1 MTGNAAMIV
10 LKLGGELLEEPD
22 GRRDIATAIRR
33 LASRSPLVVVHGG
46 GREVDAELAAKG
58 IPQQAVD
65 GLRVTDAAT
74 LDVVVRVLAGR
85 VNTQLVAAAR
95 VAGVQAVGLTAA
107 DAGVSTVTRAKPYTA
122 ADGTLVDLGF
132 VGQPTGAD
140 RPVLLDR
147 LCQAGLVPI
156 VASIGADDRGQLLNV
171 NADTLAGHL
180 AARLGAARL
189 LIAGGTAGVL
199 DAQGRTILSMDV
211 DMLQRAIA
219 DGRARA
225 GMVAK
230 LIACREAHRAG
241 VGRID
246 IVTGTHTDNLDS
258 SAGTTIL
265 LSGLED
271 SVSERKQDGYT
282 GTGHPGSRGRAPAAG
297 VQPRADRAHTR

>member
-1 MTGNAAMIV
+1 MTMETGTTV

-22 GRRDIATAIRR
+22 GRRDIATAICR

-46 GREVDAELAAKG
+46 GREVDAEMATKG
-58 IPQQAVD
+58 IPTRAVD

-74 LDVVVRVLAGR
+74 LDVVVEVLAGR

-95 VAGVQAVGLTAA
+95 VAGVEAVGLTAA
-107 DAGVSTVTRAKPYTA
+107 DAGVSTIRRAEPYTA
-122 ADGTLVDLGF
+122 AEGSLVDLGF

-140 RPVLLDR
+140 RPALLDR

-156 VASIGADDRGQLLNV
+156 VASIGADSGGQLLNV

-180 AARLGAARL
+180 AGRLGAARL

-199 DAQGRTILSMDV
+199 DEQGRTIPSLDMD
-211 DMLQRAIA
+211 MMHRLIA
-219 DGRARA
+219 DGRASA

-246 IVTGTHTDNLDS
+246 IVSGTHTDDLNT
-258 SAGTTIL
+258 SAGTRVYQ
-265 LSGLED
+265 GAQE
-271 SVSERKQDGYT
+271 
-282 GTGHPGSRGRAPAAG
+282 RAPVARSPHG
-297 VQPRADRAHTR
+297 RDRDDGLRGLLDISKG

>member
-1 MTGNAAMIV
+1 MTGETGTTV

-22 GRRDIATAIRR
+22 GRRDIATAICR
-33 LASRSPLVVVHGG
+33 LASQSPLVVVHGG
-46 GREVDAELAAKG
+46 GREVDAEMTAKG
-58 IPQQAVD
+58 IPTRAVD

-74 LDVVVRVLAGR
+74 LEVVVDVLAGR
-85 VNTQLVAAAR
+85 VNTRLVAAAR
-95 VAGVQAVGLTAA
+95 VAGVEAVGLTAA
-107 DAGVSTVTRAKPYTA
+107 DAGISTIQRAEPYTA
-122 ADGTLVDLGF
+122 AEDTLVDLGF

-156 VASIGADDRGQLLNV
+156 VASVGADSGGQLLNV

-180 AARLGAARL
+180 AGRLGAARL

-199 DAQGRTILSMDV
+199 DEQGRTIPSMDM
-211 DMLQRAIA
+211 DLMHRLIA
-219 DGRARA
+219 DGRASA

-246 IVTGTHTDNLDS
+246 IVTGTHTDNLDT
-258 SAGTTIL
+258 SAGTTIQQ
-265 LSGLED
+265 ERAP
-271 SVSERKQDGYT
+271 VS
-282 GTGHPGSRGRAPAAG
+282 PSPAGRAG
-297 VQPRADRAHTR
+297 

>member
-1 MTGNAAMIV
+1 MTGETGTTV

-22 GRRDIATAIRR
+22 GRRDIATAMYR

-46 GREVDAELAAKG
+46 GREVDAEMTAKG
-58 IPQQAVD
+58 IPKRAVD
-65 GLRVTDAAT
+65 GLRVTDGAT
-74 LDVVVRVLAGR
+74 LDVVVEVLAGR
-85 VNTQLVAAAR
+85 VNTRLVAAAR

-107 DAGVSTVTRAKPYTA
+107 DTGVSTLRRAEPYTA
-122 ADGTLVDLGF
+122 AEGTLVDLGF
-132 VGQPTGAD
+132 VGQPSGAD

-156 VASIGADDRGQLLNV
+156 VASIGADSGGQLLNV

-199 DAQGRTILSMDV
+199 DEQGRTIPSMDV
-211 DMLQRAIA
+211 DMMHRLIA
-219 DGRARA
+219 AGRASA

-246 IVTGTHTDNLDS
+246 IVIGTHTDDLDTR
-258 SAGTTIL
+258 AGTTI
-265 LSGLED
+265 
-271 SVSERKQDGYT
+271 Q
-282 GTGHPGSRGRAPAAG
+282 
-297 VQPRADRAHTR
+297 

>member
-1 MTGNAAMIV
+1 MTEEMGTTV

-22 GRRDIATAIRR
+22 GRRAIAAAISR

-46 GREVDAELAAKG
+46 GREVDAEMTVKG
-58 IPQQAVD
+58 IPKRAVD

-74 LDVVVRVLAGR
+74 LDVVVEVLAGR
-85 VNTQLVAAAR
+85 VNTRLVAAAR

-107 DAGVSTVTRAKPYTA
+107 DAGVSTIRRAEPYTA
-122 ADGTLVDLGF
+122 AEGRRVDLGF

-156 VASIGADDRGQLLNV
+156 VASIGVDSGGQLLNV

-180 AARLGAARL
+180 AGRLGAARL

-199 DAQGRTILSMDV
+199 DEQGRTIPSIDL
-211 DMLQRAIA
+211 DMLQRLIV
-219 DGRARA
+219 DGRASA

-241 VGRID
+241 VGRVD
-246 IVTGTHTDNLDS
+246 IVTGTHTDDLDT
-258 SAGTTIL
+258 SAGTAVYRVAQERAVVSPSS
-265 LSGLED
+265 SG
-271 SVSERKQDGYT
+271 G
-282 GTGHPGSRGRAPAAG
+282 GPG
-297 VQPRADRAHTR
+297 

>member
-1 MTGNAAMIV
+1 MTGIGAAIV

-22 GRRDIATAIRR
+22 GRRDVATAICR

-46 GREVDAELAAKG
+46 GREVDAEMAARG
-58 IPQQAVD
+58 IPTRAVD

-74 LDVVVRVLAGR
+74 LDVVVGVLAGR
-85 VNTQLVAAAR
+85 VNTQLVAAAQ

-107 DAGVSTVTRAKPYTA
+107 DAGVSTVKQAEPYTTA
-122 ADGTLVDLGF
+122 EGTLVDLGF
-132 VGQPTGAD
+132 VGQPTGG
-140 RPVLLDR
+140 RPVLLDQ

-156 VASIGADDRGQLLNV
+156 VACIGADSRGQLLNV

-199 DAQGRTILSMDV
+199 DARGRTIPSMDM

-219 DGRARA
+219 DGRASA

-241 VGRID
+241 VGRIT
-246 IVTGTHTDNLDS
+246 IVTGKHTDDLDT
-258 SAGTTIL
+258 SAGTTI
-265 LSGLED
+265 
-271 SVSERKQDGYT
+271 
-282 GTGHPGSRGRAPAAG
+282 
-297 VQPRADRAHTR
+297 